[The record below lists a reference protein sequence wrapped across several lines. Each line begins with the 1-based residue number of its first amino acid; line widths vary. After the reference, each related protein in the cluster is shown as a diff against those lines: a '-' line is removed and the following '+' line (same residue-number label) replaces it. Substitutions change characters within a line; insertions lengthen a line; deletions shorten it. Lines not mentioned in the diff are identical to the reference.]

1 MTNAYENANLIK
13 CLNITHDAHTQPPMI
28 TKTML
33 QMYGPHL
40 QQDITSTRSASLKK
54 IPCSAYPVMHEDIA
68 AQFIKN
74 TQNQTKNPQVVKSSG
89 HPQVMKY
96 SSSKPQVVNSS
107 QNPKVANSSSNPQ
120 IMKFCYPQ
128 VTNPS

>member
-1 MTNAYENANLIK
+1 MTSAYENANLIK
-13 CLNITHDAHTQPPMI
+13 CLYVTHDAHTQPPMI

-33 QMYGPHL
+33 QIYGPH

-54 IPCSAYPVMHEDIA
+54 FPCSAYPVLHADIA
-68 AQFIKN
+68 AQFINN
-74 TQNQTKNPQVVKSSG
+74 TQNQTKNE
-89 HPQVMKY
+89 QVMKY

>member
-1 MTNAYENANLIK
+1 
-13 CLNITHDAHTQPPMI
+13 MI

-33 QMYGPHL
+33 QIHGPHL
-40 QQDITSTRSASLKK
+40 QQDITSK
-54 IPCSAYPVMHEDIA
+54 
-68 AQFIKN
+68 
-74 TQNQTKNPQVVKSSG
+74 NQTKSPQVMKSSG